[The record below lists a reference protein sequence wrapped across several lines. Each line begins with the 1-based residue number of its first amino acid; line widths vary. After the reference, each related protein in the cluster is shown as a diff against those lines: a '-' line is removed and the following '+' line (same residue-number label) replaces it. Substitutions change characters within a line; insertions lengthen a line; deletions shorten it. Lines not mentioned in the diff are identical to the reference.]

1 MKILYGLDID
11 WIWIG
16 YEFNMDG
23 IRIGYEL
30 WLWIGHKVQ
39 IVLNMN
45 IFIKEMDYFLIR
57 DKSKSL

>member
-30 WLWIGHKVQ
+30 
-39 IVLNMN
+39 
-45 IFIKEMDYFLIR
+45 
-57 DKSKSL
+57 